1 MKRALNGV
9 VLERE
14 QQTRPDAVGRPSD
27 RDQRSFIAIVVES
40 RPFIRDLLAQSLV
53 GRAGFEVIATATVD
67 DGLELA
73 KANDAAVVLVSAAGS
88 PDSGD
93 AQQLLRRAAQ
103 VLDGTPIVVLS
114 DGEELQQV
122 MNILQSGA
130 RGYIS
135 TSMSLDVA
143 IEALRL
149 VQAGGQFLPAS
160 CLITG
165 HAESAVVVSPLPSRL
180 PERFTPR
187 QAEVVAAVCLGKP
200 NKIIA
205 YELNMRVST
214 VKVHLR
220 NIMRRLNA
228 TNRTEV
234 AYITNQLAGN
244 HS

>member
-1 MKRALNGV
+1 
-9 VLERE
+9 
-14 QQTRPDAVGRPSD
+14 
-27 RDQRSFIAIVVES
+27 
-40 RPFIRDLLAQSLV
+40 
-53 GRAGFEVIATATVD
+53 VD
-67 DGLELA
+67 EGLELA
-73 KANDAAVVLVSAAGS
+73 KANDATVVLVSVAGS
-88 PDSGD
+88 PNSGD
-93 AQQLLRRAAQ
+93 AQRLLRRAAQ
-103 VLDGTPIVVLS
+103 VLDRTPIVVLS
-114 DGEELQQV
+114 DGEELPQIV
-122 MNILQSGA
+122 NVLQSGA

-149 VQAGGQFLPAS
+149 VQTGGQFVPAS
-160 CLITG
+160 CFITR
-165 HAESAVVVSPLPSRL
+165 HAESGAAVSPLQPGLSG
-180 PERFTPR
+180 RFTAR

-205 YELNMRVST
+205 FELNMRVST

-220 NIMRRLNA
+220 NIMKRLNA

>member
-1 MKRALNGV
+1 MKRGLNGV

-14 QQTRPDAVGRPSD
+14 QQTRPNAVGRPSN
-27 RDQRSFIAIVVES
+27 RNQRSFIAIVVER
-40 RPFIRDLLAQSLV
+40 RPFIRDLIAQGLL

-67 DGLELA
+67 EGLELA
-73 KANDAAVVLVSAAGS
+73 KANNAAVILVSSAGR
-88 PDSGD
+88 PNSGD
-93 AQQLLRRAAQ
+93 AQHVLRRATQ

-114 DGEELQQV
+114 DGDELPQV
-122 MNILQSGA
+122 MNILRSGA
-130 RGYIS
+130 HGYIS
-135 TSMSLDVA
+135 TSMSIDVA

-149 VQAGGQFLPAS
+149 VQAGGQFVPAS
-160 CLITG
+160 CSITRQ
-165 HAESAVVVSPLPSRL
+165 AESAAVSPLQSPQ

-220 NIMRRLNA
+220 NIMKRLNA

-234 AYITNQLAGN
+234 AYITNQFAGN
-244 HS
+244 RS

>member
-1 MKRALNGV
+1 MKSARDGV
-9 VLERE
+9 VLERK
-14 QQTRPDAVGRPSD
+14 QQTRPNVVGRPSN
-27 RDQRSFIAIVVES
+27 RNQRSSIAVVVER

-53 GRAGFEVIATATVD
+53 ARAGFEVIAAATVD
-67 DGLELA
+67 EGLELA
-73 KANDAAVVLVSAAGS
+73 KANDATVVLISVACS
-88 PDSGD
+88 PNSGD

-114 DGEELQQV
+114 DGEELQPV
-122 MNILQSGA
+122 MNHLQSGA

-149 VQAGGQFLPAS
+149 VQAGGQFVPAS
-160 CLITG
+160 CVITG
-165 HAESAVVVSPLPSRL
+165 HAKSPLQPRL
-180 PERFTPR
+180 PGSFTAR

-205 YELNMRVST
+205 FELNMRVST

-220 NIMRRLNA
+220 NIMKRLNA

-234 AYITNQLAGN
+234 AYITNRLAGN
-244 HS
+244 H

>member
-1 MKRALNGV
+1 MKRGLNGV

-14 QQTRPDAVGRPSD
+14 QQTSPNAVGRPSN
-27 RDQRSFIAIVVES
+27 RTQRSFIAIVVER
-40 RPFIRDLLAQSLV
+40 RPFIRDLLAQSLL
-53 GRAGFEVIATATVD
+53 GRAGFEVIATATMD
-67 DGLELA
+67 EGLELA
-73 KANDAAVVLVSAAGS
+73 KANDAAVVVVSSVGG
-88 PDSGD
+88 PNSGD
-93 AQQLLRRAAQ
+93 AQQVLTHAAQ

-114 DGEELQQV
+114 DGEEPPQV

-149 VQAGGQFLPAS
+149 VQAGGQFVPTS
-160 CLITG
+160 CFISG
-165 HAESAVVVSPLPSRL
+165 HGDLAATLSPLQSRQ

-220 NIMRRLNA
+220 NIMKRLNA

-244 HS
+244 RS

>member
-1 MKRALNGV
+1 MVA
-9 VLERE
+9 
-14 QQTRPDAVGRPSD
+14 
-27 RDQRSFIAIVVES
+27 
-40 RPFIRDLLAQSLV
+40 
-53 GRAGFEVIATATVD
+53 RAGFEVIAAATVD
-67 DGLELA
+67 EGLELA
-73 KANDAAVVLVSAAGS
+73 KANDATVVLVSVAGS
-88 PDSGD
+88 PNSGD

-114 DGEELQQV
+114 DGEELQPA

-143 IEALRL
+143 IEALRV
-149 VQAGGQFLPAS
+149 VQAGGQFVPAS
-160 CLITG
+160 CFITG
-165 HAESAVVVSPLPSRL
+165 RAELAAALSR
-180 PERFTPR
+180 RFTAR

-205 YELNMRVST
+205 FELNMRVST

-220 NIMRRLNA
+220 NIMKRLNA

-234 AYITNQLAGN
+234 AYITNRLAGN
-244 HS
+244 HF